1 MALVSGFLI
10 GFEVYL
16 PDWTQG
22 ILGMKASMAGF
33 AITPSSLMWIVGS
46 FISGKLLGKLRPNQI
61 INISLSLILIG
72 AIVMVMLPA
81 YTPFWSFLLI
91 SAICGTGFGITVTST
106 TIIVQNQVEENQIG
120 VATSFNTLCRTLG
133 QSLMISVFGIIM
145 NSSMLRGV
153 RQTDG
158 ATMGM
163 MNKLINPPQTANQ
176 LASNM
181 LPKLRMVLY
190 HTLHNIFLVALG
202 LIILAFIFNFTDR
215 LSKKN
220 N

>member
-1 MALVSGFLI
+1 
-10 GFEVYL
+10 
-16 PDWTQG
+16 
-22 ILGMKASMAGF
+22 
-33 AITPSSLMWIVGS
+33 
-46 FISGKLLGKLRPNQI
+46 
-61 INISLSLILIG
+61 
-72 AIVMVMLPA
+72 
-81 YTPFWSFLLI
+81 
-91 SAICGTGFGITVTST
+91 
-106 TIIVQNQVEENQIG
+106 
-120 VATSFNTLCRTLG
+120 
-133 QSLMISVFGIIM
+133 
-145 NSSMLRGV
+145 
-153 RQTDG
+153 
-158 ATMGM
+158 M